1 MPRLV
6 AHILTGM
13 IALRS
18 CAALRGAGGIGR
30 FARARPMVRM
40 GMFDSLFSGGTD
52 LPLIAPEQALKGEGV
67 GFVRVR

>member
-18 CAALRGAGGIGR
+18 GAALRGAG

-67 GFVRVR
+67 GSVRVR